1 MTIGENIGLSALDK
15 NAYVGLIMKDGELRY
30 LIQNLCEEYMGQKK
44 FLLFPDQMV
53 PDSQLARK
61 KISLCRALA
70 AGAKIIVY
78 NNPFLHMDIK
88 EREVL
93 IEDLVRTQKKGV
105 SQILISSQIEML
117 YPLCN
122 RIVQVDDGKNQQ
134 ELQNKNRI

>member
-1 MTIGENIGLSALDK
+1 
-15 NAYVGLIMKDGELRY
+15 
-30 LIQNLCEEYMGQKK
+30 
-44 FLLFPDQMV
+44 
-53 PDSQLARK
+53 
-61 KISLCRALA
+61 
-70 AGAKIIVY
+70 
-78 NNPFLHMDIK
+78 MDIK

-117 YPLCN
+117 YPLCD